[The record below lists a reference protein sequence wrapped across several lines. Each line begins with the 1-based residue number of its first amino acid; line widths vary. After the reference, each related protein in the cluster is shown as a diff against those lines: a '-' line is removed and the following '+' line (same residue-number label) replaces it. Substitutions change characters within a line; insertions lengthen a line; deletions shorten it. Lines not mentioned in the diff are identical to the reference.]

1 MTIPKNTVKSI
12 EAQFSD
18 FALAN
23 ILPFPSLGKIPFFP
37 ENTWKKMGKEN
48 LLDPD
53 LFKGQNLEAYSC
65 LAITRAGRALV
76 YKGGNLGMALSWMI
90 HHLVARYLLGDMDDG
105 HKPQG
110 QLSRAMAN
118 GATVS
123 FAVSEPK
130 TGALK
135 YMAATATQSK
145 TGYIL
150 NGEKTYITNGPIANA
165 FVVIA
170 VTGYDKDKKQFSAFL
185 VPKDTKGL
193 TVLPQMEIGFFE
205 PSPHSG
211 ICLKDCW
218 VRGNA
223 LLGRQDH
230 AHGMVLG
237 FRKLEDA
244 AMTGP
249 VTGAMAFLLDAV
261 AGKMAK
267 EEKLEDKDAK
277 QLGGLAAMLETAD
290 LLSWHAALAVDDPAS
305 PGHGA
310 ILLHFRDLVGQ
321 YLLTLEAL
329 VEKMNLGLP
338 DPFGVLIHDLR
349 SSSSIGKNISLIQQE
364 KLGRAL
370 LQKFKKS

>member
-1 MTIPKNTVKSI
+1 MTIPMNTVKSI

-48 LLDPD
+48 LLDPA

-90 HHLVARYLLGDMDDG
+90 HHLVARYLPGDMDDG
-105 HKPQG
+105 HKPHG
-110 QLSRAMAN
+110 QLSGAMAN

-123 FAVSEPK
+123 FAVSEPE

-165 FVVIA
+165 FLVIA
-170 VTGYDKDKKQFSAFL
+170 VTGYDKEKKQFSAFL

-211 ICLKDCW
+211 ICLKNCW
-218 VRGNA
+218 VPGNA
-223 LLGRQDH
+223 LLGKLGH

-237 FRKLEDA
+237 FRKVEDA

-261 AGKMAK
+261 GAMVNG
-267 EEKLEDKDAK
+267 EKLEDKDAK
-277 QLGGLAAMLETAD
+277 QLGGLVAMLETAD
-290 LLSWHAALAVDDPAS
+290 LLSWNAALAVDDPAS

-310 ILLHFRDLVGQ
+310 ILLHFKNLVGQ
-321 YLLTLEAL
+321 YLSAIEAL
-329 VEKMNLGLP
+329 VEKMNLSLQ
-338 DPFGVLIHDLR
+338 DPFGVLIHDLK
-349 SSSSIGKNISLIQQE
+349 SSSRIGKNISRIQQE
-364 KLGRAL
+364 KIGRAF
-370 LQKFKKS
+370 LQKLQKS